1 MSTAP
6 DPGPGAA
13 VLAEFAQLV
22 ASGATRAERDARL
35 EQLKAGLVAIVQAAP
50 GEPTP

>member
-1 MSTAP
+1 MTA

-22 ASGATRAERDARL
+22 ASGATRAERDAKL
-35 EQLKAGLVAIVQAAP
+35 EALKAGPAAIVAADP
-50 GEPTP
+50 REPTP

>member
-13 VLAEFAQLV
+13 VLAEFAGLV
-22 ASGATRAERDARL
+22 ARGATRAERDAKL
-35 EQLKAGLVAIVQAAP
+35 EALKAGLAAIVAADP
-50 GEPTP
+50 REQTP